1 MLPFFTYKL
10 TQNLHGAVSFS
21 YHTIHSTDSYVQFS
35 THIKLF
41 YLHQY
46 YALFSTTTSP
56 LSLHLKRR
64 IKDQATKFTRQ
75 ASFKCLSEFNPNH
88 ASFAAARRRW
98 LFCLGTSA
106 IDQRAARLFPILFR
120 RDSESKSSALDF
132 WR

>member
-46 YALFSTTTSP
+46 YCTLFSLHHRTSD
-56 LSLHLKRR
+56 LSACTSNVELK
-64 IKDQATKFTRQ
+64 TKQRNLQGRLRLSVFPSSIPITPPSPRHDGGGSSVSVHQ
-75 ASFKCLSEFNPNH
+75 RSISALRGSF
-88 ASFAAARRRW
+88 
-98 LFCLGTSA
+98 LFCFGAT
-106 IDQRAARLFPILFR
+106 ARVSRLL
-120 RDSESKSSALDF
+120 
-132 WR
+132 

>member
-46 YALFSTTTSP
+46 YAIFSSPQPHLSACTSNVELKTKQRNLQGRLR
-56 LSLHLKRR
+56 LSVFPSSIPITPPSPRHDGGGSSVSVHQRSISALRG
-64 IKDQATKFTRQ
+64 
-75 ASFKCLSEFNPNH
+75 SF
-88 ASFAAARRRW
+88 
-98 LFCLGTSA
+98 LFCFGAT
-106 IDQRAARLFPILFR
+106 ARVSRLL
-120 RDSESKSSALDF
+120 
-132 WR
+132 